1 MFVGFL
7 GVTARMLSLERQ
19 TGAYR
24 IYMLDDLDK
33 KIIHYLQ
40 GDLPLTARPFAVLA
54 EKIGIS
60 EEELLNRI
68 KLLKEQGILRRLG
81 ATLYHQ
87 RVGFKANAMVAW
99 YVPDEIIDET
109 GFLMATFKEVSHC
122 YQRKIEEKWRYNIF
136 TMVHGK
142 NKKDCQSIVKRI
154 AKKTGIKD
162 YVILLTLK
170 EYKKTS
176 PRYF

>member
-1 MFVGFL
+1 
-7 GVTARMLSLERQ
+7 
-19 TGAYR
+19 
-24 IYMLDDLDK
+24 MLDDLDK

-40 GDLPLTARPFAVLA
+40 GDLPLTVRPFAVLA
-54 EKIGIS
+54 ERIGIS
-60 EEELLNRI
+60 EEELLDKI
-68 KLLKEQGILRRLG
+68 Q
-81 ATLYHQ
+81 Q
-87 RVGFKANAMVAW
+87 VGFKANAMVAW
-99 YVPDEIIDET
+99 CVPDDKIDET

-122 YQRKIEEKWRYNIF
+122 YQRKIQDKWKYNIF

-142 NKKDCQSIVKRI
+142 NKRDCQGIVKRI
-154 AKKTGIKD
+154 AKRTGIKD